1 MFIGVDPLFFYV
13 PTVAAEQQCLSF
25 DRESRITAI
34 VLHSI
39 FAIVYLRYVNYKHFW
54 RFSLIDLLVVL
65 PLPLA
70 FGQEP
75 GKVLPGSLNIE
86 KMAGIILLE
95 KQGYPIFFDP
105 MKYFKILLCIRYL
118 ARIISIY
125 SLFSKA
131 VRSSTELSEAKWV
144 KIAVNLYLYLQA
156 ANVFGGL
163 WYFMAIER
171 VTECWTKA
179 CINHTGQHCHFSCRV
194 NLEEDRTYINGFCPT
209 KIRNTTIHDFGIF
222 HGALESGIVEGT
234 SILQKLLHCFV
245 WGLQNLSNLGHDLQS
260 GSDVWENIFV
270 ILVVS
275 SGFLFFALLIGNMQI
290 YLQSRT
296 VRLKEMTVKPREIE
310 EWKPFQ
316 NLSANLQQEMK
327 KYKPYIRRKTN
338 HIDIENLLN
347 NIPKE
352 LGKKIKR
359 ELCWHLLK
367 KMAGTLLIETMGAP
381 KFVDSV
387 RSFKHVVFIQYV
399 ARIIRIYALFST
411 AMRSLRKHATATWA
425 RFAFNLFVYLQAANV
440 FGGLWYFMA
449 IERQTECWTKAC
461 INYTGR
467 SHCSFNCHDNLED
480 YTFLNEFCPMKT
492 RNATIHDFGIFHG
505 ALESGILEGKN
516 FLQKILHCFIWG
528 LQNLS
533 NLGHNLQT
541 SGNVEENI
549 FVILVVS
556 SGFLLFA
563 LLIGNMQRYLKLGK
577 EMTLKPREI
586 EEWQPFQKLSKN
598 LQQKVK
604 KYKSYIRRK
613 TDYIDV
619 QNLLNNL
626 PNELRRELKR
636 ELCWNLLKKVQGFR
650 KLNEVTLD
658 ALCDCVKP
666 TFFTEHTHLIREG
679 DPIDEMIF
687 VVQGKLRTYTFKDI
701 QSGSTSSDH
710 KRYDGK
716 NTRKEDL
723 LQDGDFYGEELID
736 WALRDRF
743 SFDIPKSNRTIQAL
757 TNVDAFM
764 LMADDLKI
772 INFAKLSQAMGFQRS
787 PSSKQKVKPISKE
800 NNDENGG
807 DHSINERTTSNP
819 PDSVTSDAS
828 YNSWMMEHPSAL
840 GSFDKMMKAAKEKK
854 IAVFLNYDG
863 TLSPIVDDPDRVFMS
878 DEMRAAVREVAKYFP
893 TAIISGRSREKVMGF
908 VELCNVYYAGSHG
921 MDILAPPRP
930 VKACEGK
937 YHTLVPGKKGNEVLF
952 QPAKKFLPAIQ
963 EIIKELEEETK
974 KIQGARIEDN
984 RFCISVHFRQVR
996 EEDYSILQEKAKA
1009 VLRNYPDFDLS
1020 EGKKVME
1027 IRPSIEWDKGHAL
1040 EYLLDT
1046 LGLSNPNDVL
1056 PLYIGDDRT
1065 DEDAF
1070 KVIKGRGQGY
1080 PIIVSSTPKET
1091 KASYS
1096 LNDPSEVLTFLLRLV
1111 KMEKI
1116 PLLMYQAG
1124 SNLGHTKF
1132 ASSIILIMSQDLR
1145 LEEGANPVSGHF
1157 QGGLQSGVEIKKL
1170 AQSCNHFL
1178 AKCFLLLKKIHD
1190 PQRPYGYWVFL
1201 ISCVMIISVDPVF
1214 FYVPTIAAER
1224 KCLGFDGEL
1233 RITAI
1238 ALHSISAIVYLTY
1251 VNYLLPTA
1259 SPKIEVKHFW
1269 HFSLIDLLVVL
1280 PLPLVLLILIID
1292 IPELGVQNFM
1302 FPMNFFL
1309 LQYLLRVTR
1318 CYTLFTKATR
1328 VSGILAEAKW
1338 AKAAFNFLLY
1348 LNGGHVFG
1356 ALWYFSAVAREMICW
1371 EHACSVSTTG
1381 CSRRSFYC
1389 SHENSIDNQWF
1400 FSFWSKPATKCLS
1413 RGKYLRN
1420 FHNHLLHGALCPFY
1434 RKYGG

>member
-1 MFIGVDPLFFYV
+1 MLEGLLALICCKKSEGSFYHFESCLRTRTGKGTSGKLKHRKGSVSGKFQRDPYFGLEIDESSGLTESTTSMPDMLTLLRQWPYFDWMKIIFSVIEIQVEALYFYAPV
-13 PTVAAEQQCLSF
+13 INDERKCFDMHQQFLENAF
-25 DRESRITAI
+25 
-34 VLHSI
+34 VL
-39 FAIVYLRYVNYKHFW
+39 
-54 RFSLIDLLVVL
+54 
-65 PLPLA
+65 
-70 FGQEP
+70 G
-75 GKVLPGSLNIE
+75 
-86 KMAGIILLE
+86 
-95 KQGYPIFFDP
+95 
-105 MKYFKILLCIRYL
+105 
-118 ARIISIY
+118 IISIY

-171 VTECWTKA
+171 VIECWTKA

-222 HGALESGIVEGT
+222 RGALESGIVEGT

-296 VRLKEMTVKPREIE
+296 VRLKEMTVKPQEIE

-367 KMAGTLLIETMGAP
+367 KVHEFRMLKEETLDALCDCVKPTFFTEHAHIIREGDPIDELIFVMQGNLWTYSFNDLTNGSTRKRDHLEDSDFYGAELVDWALRDCSSFEFSKSTKTIEALTNIEAFTLMADDLKIVKFVFPKRRPPPLPVRLRYKVKEKTPVPQRSKVKEKTPLPQQDKVKEMTPVPQRSKVKVKMRVPQQSKVKEKTPVPQQSKVKEKTPLPHRKVNKRTLLPRRSSVKIKIIANLLRSVAKVFTRDSSSALKIYEPSGSSISGKSQRDSSSALEIYELSGSSISGKSQRDSSSALEIDEPSGSSIFGKSQRDPSSALEIYEPSGSSFSGKSQRDPSSALEIDEPSGSSISGKSQRDSSSALEIDEPSGSSISGKSQRDPSSALEIYEPSGSSISGKSQRDPSSALEIYEPSGSSFSGKSQRDPSSALEIDEPSGSSISGKSQRDPSSALKIYEPSGSSISGKSKRDPSSALEIYEPSGFTELTTSNVKRLLYKMKNIFLRWPYFDWMQMILVVTVISVDPLFFYLPVINNLKKCLDLHYQLLDIVNVLSSVLLVIHVLIIVCVPFASYLMHIGENSHKNQWCFIIFDFLIFLPITQMAGTLLIETMGGP

-411 AMRSLRKHATATWA
+411 AIRSLRKHATATWA

-492 RNATIHDFGIFHG
+492 RNVTIHDFGIFHG

-533 NLGHNLQT
+533 NLSHNLQT

-563 LLIGNMQRYLKLGK
+563 LLIGNMQRYLKLGLK

-636 ELCWNLLKKVQGFR
+636 ELCWNLLKKVQEFR

-687 VVQGKLRTYTFKDI
+687 LVQGKLRTYTFKDI

-772 INFAKLSQAMGFQRS
+772 
-787 PSSKQKVKPISKE
+787 VV
-800 NNDENGG
+800 ND
-807 DHSINERTTSNP
+807 
-819 PDSVTSDAS
+819 
-828 YNSWMMEHPSAL
+828 MM
-840 GSFDKMMKAAKEKK
+840 
-854 IAVFLNYDG
+854 N
-863 TLSPIVDDPDRVFMS
+863 
-878 DEMRAAVREVAKYFP
+878 
-893 TAIISGRSREKVMGF
+893 
-908 VELCNVYYAGSHG
+908 
-921 MDILAPPRP
+921 
-930 VKACEGK
+930 
-937 YHTLVPGKKGNEVLF
+937 
-952 QPAKKFLPAIQ
+952 Q
-963 EIIKELEEETK
+963 
-974 KIQGARIEDN
+974 
-984 RFCISVHFRQVR
+984 
-996 EEDYSILQEKAKA
+996 
-1009 VLRNYPDFDLS
+1009 
-1020 EGKKVME
+1020 
-1027 IRPSIEWDKGHAL
+1027 
-1040 EYLLDT
+1040 
-1046 LGLSNPNDVL
+1046 LGLYD
-1056 PLYIGDDRT
+1056 
-1065 DEDAF
+1065 
-1070 KVIKGRGQGY
+1070 
-1080 PIIVSSTPKET
+1080 
-1091 KASYS
+1091 
-1096 LNDPSEVLTFLLRLV
+1096 
-1111 KMEKI
+1111 
-1116 PLLMYQAG
+1116 
-1124 SNLGHTKF
+1124 
-1132 ASSIILIMSQDLR
+1132 
-1145 LEEGANPVSGHF
+1145 
-1157 QGGLQSGVEIKKL
+1157 
-1170 AQSCNHFL
+1170 
-1178 AKCFLLLKKIHD
+1178 
-1190 PQRPYGYWVFL
+1190 
-1201 ISCVMIISVDPVF
+1201 
-1214 FYVPTIAAER
+1214 
-1224 KCLGFDGEL
+1224 
-1233 RITAI
+1233 
-1238 ALHSISAIVYLTY
+1238 
-1251 VNYLLPTA
+1251 
-1259 SPKIEVKHFW
+1259 
-1269 HFSLIDLLVVL
+1269 
-1280 PLPLVLLILIID
+1280 
-1292 IPELGVQNFM
+1292 
-1302 FPMNFFL
+1302 
-1309 LQYLLRVTR
+1309 
-1318 CYTLFTKATR
+1318 
-1328 VSGILAEAKW
+1328 
-1338 AKAAFNFLLY
+1338 
-1348 LNGGHVFG
+1348 
-1356 ALWYFSAVAREMICW
+1356 
-1371 EHACSVSTTG
+1371 
-1381 CSRRSFYC
+1381 
-1389 SHENSIDNQWF
+1389 
-1400 FSFWSKPATKCLS
+1400 
-1413 RGKYLRN
+1413 
-1420 FHNHLLHGALCPFY
+1420 
-1434 RKYGG
+1434 

>member
-1 MFIGVDPLFFYV
+1 MLEGLLALICCKKSEGSFYHFESCLRTRTGKGTSGKLKHRKGSVSGKFQRDPYFGLEIDESSGLTESTTSMPDMLTLLRQWPYFDWMKIIFSVIEIQVEALYFYAPVINDERKCFDMHQQFLENAFVLGFFLICIHMV
-13 PTVAAEQQCLSF
+13 IFLSYKNPLGF
-25 DRESRITAI
+25 VINFLI
-34 VLHSI
+34 YYSI
-39 FAIVYLRYVNYKHFW
+39 
-54 RFSLIDLLVVL
+54 
-65 PLPLA
+65 LA
-70 FGQEP
+70 
-75 GKVLPGSLNIE
+75 
-86 KMAGIILLE
+86 
-95 KQGYPIFFDP
+95 
-105 MKYFKILLCIRYL
+105 
-118 ARIISIY
+118 
-125 SLFSKA
+125 A

-171 VTECWTKA
+171 VIECWTKA

-222 HGALESGIVEGT
+222 RGALESGIVEGT

-296 VRLKEMTVKPREIE
+296 VRLKEMTVKPQEIE

-367 KMAGTLLIETMGAP
+367 KVHEFRMLKEETLDALCDCVKPTFFTEHAHIIREGDPIDELIFVMQGNLWTYSFNDLTNGSTRKRDHLEDSDFYGAELVDWALRDCSSFEFSKSTKTIEALTNIEAFTLMADDLKIVKFVFPKRRPPPLPVRLRYKVKEKTPVPQRSKVKEKTPLPQQDKVKEMTPVPQRSKVKVKMRVPQQSKVKEKTPVPQQSKVKEKTPLPHRKVNKRTLLPRRSSVKIKIIANLLRSVAKVFTRDSSSALKIYEPSGSSISGKSQRDSSSALEIYELSGSSISGKSQRDSSSALEIDEPSGSSIFGKSQRDPSSALEIYEPSGSSFSGKSQRDPSSALEIDEPSGSSISGKSQRDSSSALEIDEPSGSSISGKSQRDPSSALEIYEPSGSSISGKSQRDPSSALEIYEPSGSSFSGKSQRDPSSALEIDEPSGSSISGKSQRDPSSALKIYEPSGSSISGKSKRDPSSALEIYEPSGFTELTTSNVKRLLYKMKNIFLRWPYFDWMQMILVVTVISVDPLFFYLPVINNLKKCLDLHYQLLDIVNVLSSVLLVIHVLIIVCVPFASYLMHIGENSHKNQWCFIIFDFLIFLPITQMAGTLLIETMGGP

-411 AMRSLRKHATATWA
+411 AIRSLRKHATATWA

-492 RNATIHDFGIFHG
+492 RNVTIHDFGIFHG

-533 NLGHNLQT
+533 NLSHNLQT

-563 LLIGNMQRYLKLGK
+563 LLIGNMQRYLKLGLK

-636 ELCWNLLKKVQGFR
+636 ELCWNLLKKVQEFR

-687 VVQGKLRTYTFKDI
+687 LVQGKLRTYTFKDI

-772 INFAKLSQAMGFQRS
+772 
-787 PSSKQKVKPISKE
+787 VV
-800 NNDENGG
+800 ND
-807 DHSINERTTSNP
+807 
-819 PDSVTSDAS
+819 
-828 YNSWMMEHPSAL
+828 MM
-840 GSFDKMMKAAKEKK
+840 
-854 IAVFLNYDG
+854 N
-863 TLSPIVDDPDRVFMS
+863 
-878 DEMRAAVREVAKYFP
+878 
-893 TAIISGRSREKVMGF
+893 
-908 VELCNVYYAGSHG
+908 
-921 MDILAPPRP
+921 
-930 VKACEGK
+930 
-937 YHTLVPGKKGNEVLF
+937 
-952 QPAKKFLPAIQ
+952 Q
-963 EIIKELEEETK
+963 
-974 KIQGARIEDN
+974 
-984 RFCISVHFRQVR
+984 
-996 EEDYSILQEKAKA
+996 
-1009 VLRNYPDFDLS
+1009 
-1020 EGKKVME
+1020 
-1027 IRPSIEWDKGHAL
+1027 
-1040 EYLLDT
+1040 
-1046 LGLSNPNDVL
+1046 LGLYD
-1056 PLYIGDDRT
+1056 
-1065 DEDAF
+1065 
-1070 KVIKGRGQGY
+1070 
-1080 PIIVSSTPKET
+1080 
-1091 KASYS
+1091 
-1096 LNDPSEVLTFLLRLV
+1096 
-1111 KMEKI
+1111 
-1116 PLLMYQAG
+1116 
-1124 SNLGHTKF
+1124 
-1132 ASSIILIMSQDLR
+1132 
-1145 LEEGANPVSGHF
+1145 
-1157 QGGLQSGVEIKKL
+1157 
-1170 AQSCNHFL
+1170 
-1178 AKCFLLLKKIHD
+1178 
-1190 PQRPYGYWVFL
+1190 
-1201 ISCVMIISVDPVF
+1201 
-1214 FYVPTIAAER
+1214 
-1224 KCLGFDGEL
+1224 
-1233 RITAI
+1233 
-1238 ALHSISAIVYLTY
+1238 
-1251 VNYLLPTA
+1251 
-1259 SPKIEVKHFW
+1259 
-1269 HFSLIDLLVVL
+1269 
-1280 PLPLVLLILIID
+1280 
-1292 IPELGVQNFM
+1292 
-1302 FPMNFFL
+1302 
-1309 LQYLLRVTR
+1309 
-1318 CYTLFTKATR
+1318 
-1328 VSGILAEAKW
+1328 
-1338 AKAAFNFLLY
+1338 
-1348 LNGGHVFG
+1348 
-1356 ALWYFSAVAREMICW
+1356 
-1371 EHACSVSTTG
+1371 
-1381 CSRRSFYC
+1381 
-1389 SHENSIDNQWF
+1389 
-1400 FSFWSKPATKCLS
+1400 
-1413 RGKYLRN
+1413 
-1420 FHNHLLHGALCPFY
+1420 
-1434 RKYGG
+1434 

>member
-1 MFIGVDPLFFYV
+1 MLEDGIESAEGLLALICCKKSEGSFYHFESCLRTRTGKGTSGKLKHRKGSVSGKFQRDPYFGLEIDESSGLTESTTSMPDMLTLLRQWPYFDWMKIIFSVIEIQVEALYFYAPVINDERKCFDMHQQFLENAFVLGFFLICIHMV
-13 PTVAAEQQCLSF
+13 IFLSYKNPLGF
-25 DRESRITAI
+25 VINFLI
-34 VLHSI
+34 YYSI
-39 FAIVYLRYVNYKHFW
+39 
-54 RFSLIDLLVVL
+54 
-65 PLPLA
+65 LA
-70 FGQEP
+70 
-75 GKVLPGSLNIE
+75 
-86 KMAGIILLE
+86 
-95 KQGYPIFFDP
+95 
-105 MKYFKILLCIRYL
+105 
-118 ARIISIY
+118 
-125 SLFSKA
+125 A

-171 VTECWTKA
+171 VIECWTKA

-222 HGALESGIVEGT
+222 RGALESGIVEGT

-296 VRLKEMTVKPREIE
+296 VRLKEMTVKPQEIE

-367 KMAGTLLIETMGAP
+367 KVHEFRMLKEETLDALCDCVKPTFFTEHAHIIREGDPIDELIFVMQGNLWTYSFNDLTNGSTRKRDHLEDSDFYGAELVDWALRDCSSFEFSKSTKTIEALTNIEAFTLMADDLKIVKFVFPKRRPPPLPVRLRYKVKEKTPVPQRSKVKEKTPLPQQDKVKEMTPVPQRSKVKVKMRVPQQSKVKEKTPVPQQSKVKEKTPLPHRKVNKRTLLPRRSSVKIKIIANLLRSVAKVFTRDSSSALKIYEPSGSSISGKSQRDSSSALEIYELSGSSISGKSQRDSSSALEIDEPSGSSIFGKSQRDPSSALEIYEPSGSSFSGKSQRDPSSALEIDEPSGSSISGKSQRDSSSALEIDEPSGSSISGKSQRDPSSALEIYEPSGSSISGKSQRDPSSALEIYEPSGSSFSGKSQRDPSSALEIDEPSGSSISGKSQRDPSSALKIYEPSGSSISGKSKRDPSSALEIYEPSGFTELTTSNVKRLLYKMKNIFLRWPYFDWMQMILVVTVISVDPLFFYLPVINNLKKCLDLHYQLLDIVNVLSSVLLVIHVLIIVCVPFASYLMHIGENSHKNQWCFIIFDFLIFLPITQMAGTLLIETMGGP

-411 AMRSLRKHATATWA
+411 AIRSLRKHATATWA

-492 RNATIHDFGIFHG
+492 RNVTIHDFGIFHG

-533 NLGHNLQT
+533 NLSHNLQT

-563 LLIGNMQRYLKLGK
+563 LLIGNMQRYLKLGLK

-636 ELCWNLLKKVQGFR
+636 ELCWNLLKKVQEFR

-687 VVQGKLRTYTFKDI
+687 LVQGKLRTYTFKDI

-772 INFAKLSQAMGFQRS
+772 
-787 PSSKQKVKPISKE
+787 VV
-800 NNDENGG
+800 ND
-807 DHSINERTTSNP
+807 
-819 PDSVTSDAS
+819 
-828 YNSWMMEHPSAL
+828 MM
-840 GSFDKMMKAAKEKK
+840 
-854 IAVFLNYDG
+854 N
-863 TLSPIVDDPDRVFMS
+863 
-878 DEMRAAVREVAKYFP
+878 
-893 TAIISGRSREKVMGF
+893 
-908 VELCNVYYAGSHG
+908 
-921 MDILAPPRP
+921 
-930 VKACEGK
+930 
-937 YHTLVPGKKGNEVLF
+937 
-952 QPAKKFLPAIQ
+952 Q
-963 EIIKELEEETK
+963 
-974 KIQGARIEDN
+974 
-984 RFCISVHFRQVR
+984 
-996 EEDYSILQEKAKA
+996 
-1009 VLRNYPDFDLS
+1009 
-1020 EGKKVME
+1020 
-1027 IRPSIEWDKGHAL
+1027 
-1040 EYLLDT
+1040 
-1046 LGLSNPNDVL
+1046 LGLYD
-1056 PLYIGDDRT
+1056 
-1065 DEDAF
+1065 
-1070 KVIKGRGQGY
+1070 
-1080 PIIVSSTPKET
+1080 
-1091 KASYS
+1091 
-1096 LNDPSEVLTFLLRLV
+1096 
-1111 KMEKI
+1111 
-1116 PLLMYQAG
+1116 
-1124 SNLGHTKF
+1124 
-1132 ASSIILIMSQDLR
+1132 
-1145 LEEGANPVSGHF
+1145 
-1157 QGGLQSGVEIKKL
+1157 
-1170 AQSCNHFL
+1170 
-1178 AKCFLLLKKIHD
+1178 
-1190 PQRPYGYWVFL
+1190 
-1201 ISCVMIISVDPVF
+1201 
-1214 FYVPTIAAER
+1214 
-1224 KCLGFDGEL
+1224 
-1233 RITAI
+1233 
-1238 ALHSISAIVYLTY
+1238 
-1251 VNYLLPTA
+1251 
-1259 SPKIEVKHFW
+1259 
-1269 HFSLIDLLVVL
+1269 
-1280 PLPLVLLILIID
+1280 
-1292 IPELGVQNFM
+1292 
-1302 FPMNFFL
+1302 
-1309 LQYLLRVTR
+1309 
-1318 CYTLFTKATR
+1318 
-1328 VSGILAEAKW
+1328 
-1338 AKAAFNFLLY
+1338 
-1348 LNGGHVFG
+1348 
-1356 ALWYFSAVAREMICW
+1356 
-1371 EHACSVSTTG
+1371 
-1381 CSRRSFYC
+1381 
-1389 SHENSIDNQWF
+1389 
-1400 FSFWSKPATKCLS
+1400 
-1413 RGKYLRN
+1413 
-1420 FHNHLLHGALCPFY
+1420 
-1434 RKYGG
+1434 

>member
-1 MFIGVDPLFFYV
+1 MPDMLTFLRQWPYFDWMKIIFSVIEIQVEALYFYAPVINDERKCFDMHQQFLENAFVLGFFLICIHMVIFLSYKNPLGFVINFLIYY
-13 PTVAAEQQCLSF
+13 
-25 DRESRITAI
+25 
-34 VLHSI
+34 SI
-39 FAIVYLRYVNYKHFW
+39 
-54 RFSLIDLLVVL
+54 
-65 PLPLA
+65 LA
-70 FGQEP
+70 
-75 GKVLPGSLNIE
+75 
-86 KMAGIILLE
+86 MAGIILLE

-367 KMAGTLLIETMGAP
+367 KVHEFRMLKEETLDALCDCVKPTFFTEHAHIIREGDPIDELIFVMQGNLWTYSFNDLTNGSTRKRDHLEDSDFYGAELVDWALRDCSLFEFSKSTKTIEALTNIEAFTLMADDLKIVFNEKMNQAALVIQLAWRHYTRRKFRFPKRRPSPLYVPLRDKVKEKTPIPQRSKVKEKTPLPQQDKVKVMTPVPQRSKVKEKTPVPQRSKVKEKTPVPQQSKVNEKTPLPQRGKVNKRTLPPKRFSVKIKIIGTLLRSVAKVVTRDPYSAFEIYEPSGSSISGKSQRDSSSALEIYEPSGSSISRKFQRDSSSALEIDEPSGSSISAKSQRDPSSALEIYEPSGSSISGKSQRDPSSALEINEPSGSSISKKSQRDPSSALKIYEPSGASISGKSKRDPSSALEIYEPSGFTELTTSNVKRLLYKMKNIFLRWPYFDWMQMILVVTVISVDPLFFYLPVINNLKKCLDLHYQLLDIVNVLSSVLLVIHVLIIVCVPFASYLMHIGENSHKNQWCFIIFDFLIFLPITQMAGTLLIETMGAP

-772 INFAKLSQAMGFQRS
+772 VF
-787 PSSKQKVKPISKE
+787 
-800 NNDENGG
+800 ND
-807 DHSINERTTSNP
+807 
-819 PDSVTSDAS
+819 
-828 YNSWMMEHPSAL
+828 MM
-840 GSFDKMMKAAKEKK
+840 
-854 IAVFLNYDG
+854 N
-863 TLSPIVDDPDRVFMS
+863 
-878 DEMRAAVREVAKYFP
+878 
-893 TAIISGRSREKVMGF
+893 
-908 VELCNVYYAGSHG
+908 
-921 MDILAPPRP
+921 
-930 VKACEGK
+930 
-937 YHTLVPGKKGNEVLF
+937 
-952 QPAKKFLPAIQ
+952 Q
-963 EIIKELEEETK
+963 
-974 KIQGARIEDN
+974 
-984 RFCISVHFRQVR
+984 
-996 EEDYSILQEKAKA
+996 
-1009 VLRNYPDFDLS
+1009 
-1020 EGKKVME
+1020 
-1027 IRPSIEWDKGHAL
+1027 
-1040 EYLLDT
+1040 
-1046 LGLSNPNDVL
+1046 LGLYD
-1056 PLYIGDDRT
+1056 
-1065 DEDAF
+1065 
-1070 KVIKGRGQGY
+1070 
-1080 PIIVSSTPKET
+1080 
-1091 KASYS
+1091 
-1096 LNDPSEVLTFLLRLV
+1096 
-1111 KMEKI
+1111 
-1116 PLLMYQAG
+1116 
-1124 SNLGHTKF
+1124 
-1132 ASSIILIMSQDLR
+1132 
-1145 LEEGANPVSGHF
+1145 
-1157 QGGLQSGVEIKKL
+1157 
-1170 AQSCNHFL
+1170 
-1178 AKCFLLLKKIHD
+1178 
-1190 PQRPYGYWVFL
+1190 
-1201 ISCVMIISVDPVF
+1201 
-1214 FYVPTIAAER
+1214 
-1224 KCLGFDGEL
+1224 
-1233 RITAI
+1233 
-1238 ALHSISAIVYLTY
+1238 
-1251 VNYLLPTA
+1251 
-1259 SPKIEVKHFW
+1259 
-1269 HFSLIDLLVVL
+1269 
-1280 PLPLVLLILIID
+1280 
-1292 IPELGVQNFM
+1292 
-1302 FPMNFFL
+1302 
-1309 LQYLLRVTR
+1309 
-1318 CYTLFTKATR
+1318 
-1328 VSGILAEAKW
+1328 
-1338 AKAAFNFLLY
+1338 
-1348 LNGGHVFG
+1348 
-1356 ALWYFSAVAREMICW
+1356 
-1371 EHACSVSTTG
+1371 
-1381 CSRRSFYC
+1381 
-1389 SHENSIDNQWF
+1389 
-1400 FSFWSKPATKCLS
+1400 
-1413 RGKYLRN
+1413 
-1420 FHNHLLHGALCPFY
+1420 
-1434 RKYGG
+1434 

>member
-1 MFIGVDPLFFYV
+1 
-13 PTVAAEQQCLSF
+13 
-25 DRESRITAI
+25 
-34 VLHSI
+34 
-39 FAIVYLRYVNYKHFW
+39 
-54 RFSLIDLLVVL
+54 
-65 PLPLA
+65 
-70 FGQEP
+70 
-75 GKVLPGSLNIE
+75 
-86 KMAGIILLE
+86 
-95 KQGYPIFFDP
+95 

-156 ANVFGGL
+156 ANWRGQVFCKSFYIVLYGACKISGLCTYDAYLPGGSM
-163 WYFMAIER
+163 F
-171 VTECWTKA
+171 
-179 CINHTGQHCHFSCRV
+179 
-194 NLEEDRTYINGFCPT
+194 
-209 KIRNTTIHDFGIF
+209 
-222 HGALESGIVEGT
+222 
-234 SILQKLLHCFV
+234 
-245 WGLQNLSNLGHDLQS
+245 SNLGHDLQS

-367 KMAGTLLIETMGAP
+367 KVHEFRMLKEETLDALCDCVKPTFFTEHAHIIREGDPIDELIFVMQGNLWTYSFNDLTNGSTRKRDHLEDSDFYGAELVDWALRDCSLFEFSKSTKTIEALTNIEAFTLMADDLKIVKFRFPKRRPSPLYVPLRDKVKEKTPIPQRSKVKEKTPLPQQDKVKVMTPVPQRSKVKEKTPVPQRSKVKEKTPVPQQSKVNEKTPLPQRGKVNKRTLPPKRFSVKIKIIGTLLRSVAKVVTRDPYSAFEIYEPSGSSISGKSQRDSSSALEIYEPSGSSISRKFQRDSSSALEIDEPSGSSISGKSQRDPSSALEIDEPSGSSISAKSQRDPSSALEIYEPSGSSFSEKSQRDPSFGLKMDEPSGSSISGKSQRDPSSALEINEPSGSSISKKSQRDPSSALKIYEPSGASISGKSKRDPSSALEIYEPSGFTELTTSNVKRLLYKMKNIFLRWPYFDWMQMILVVTVISVDPLFFYLPVINNLKKCLDLHYQLLDIVNVLSSVLLVIHVLIIVCVPFASYLMHIGENSHKNQWCFIIFDFLIFLPITQMAGTLLIETMGAP

-528 LQNLS
+528 LQNLRS
-533 NLGHNLQT
+533 ALPSMSWVIFSVHLLNNLGHNLQT

-772 INFAKLSQAMGFQRS
+772 VF
-787 PSSKQKVKPISKE
+787 
-800 NNDENGG
+800 ND
-807 DHSINERTTSNP
+807 
-819 PDSVTSDAS
+819 
-828 YNSWMMEHPSAL
+828 MM
-840 GSFDKMMKAAKEKK
+840 
-854 IAVFLNYDG
+854 N
-863 TLSPIVDDPDRVFMS
+863 
-878 DEMRAAVREVAKYFP
+878 
-893 TAIISGRSREKVMGF
+893 
-908 VELCNVYYAGSHG
+908 
-921 MDILAPPRP
+921 
-930 VKACEGK
+930 
-937 YHTLVPGKKGNEVLF
+937 
-952 QPAKKFLPAIQ
+952 Q
-963 EIIKELEEETK
+963 
-974 KIQGARIEDN
+974 
-984 RFCISVHFRQVR
+984 
-996 EEDYSILQEKAKA
+996 
-1009 VLRNYPDFDLS
+1009 
-1020 EGKKVME
+1020 
-1027 IRPSIEWDKGHAL
+1027 
-1040 EYLLDT
+1040 
-1046 LGLSNPNDVL
+1046 LGLYD
-1056 PLYIGDDRT
+1056 
-1065 DEDAF
+1065 
-1070 KVIKGRGQGY
+1070 
-1080 PIIVSSTPKET
+1080 
-1091 KASYS
+1091 
-1096 LNDPSEVLTFLLRLV
+1096 
-1111 KMEKI
+1111 
-1116 PLLMYQAG
+1116 
-1124 SNLGHTKF
+1124 
-1132 ASSIILIMSQDLR
+1132 
-1145 LEEGANPVSGHF
+1145 
-1157 QGGLQSGVEIKKL
+1157 
-1170 AQSCNHFL
+1170 
-1178 AKCFLLLKKIHD
+1178 
-1190 PQRPYGYWVFL
+1190 
-1201 ISCVMIISVDPVF
+1201 
-1214 FYVPTIAAER
+1214 
-1224 KCLGFDGEL
+1224 
-1233 RITAI
+1233 
-1238 ALHSISAIVYLTY
+1238 
-1251 VNYLLPTA
+1251 
-1259 SPKIEVKHFW
+1259 
-1269 HFSLIDLLVVL
+1269 
-1280 PLPLVLLILIID
+1280 
-1292 IPELGVQNFM
+1292 
-1302 FPMNFFL
+1302 
-1309 LQYLLRVTR
+1309 
-1318 CYTLFTKATR
+1318 
-1328 VSGILAEAKW
+1328 
-1338 AKAAFNFLLY
+1338 
-1348 LNGGHVFG
+1348 
-1356 ALWYFSAVAREMICW
+1356 
-1371 EHACSVSTTG
+1371 
-1381 CSRRSFYC
+1381 
-1389 SHENSIDNQWF
+1389 
-1400 FSFWSKPATKCLS
+1400 
-1413 RGKYLRN
+1413 
-1420 FHNHLLHGALCPFY
+1420 
-1434 RKYGG
+1434 

>member
-1 MFIGVDPLFFYV
+1 MPDMLTFLRQWPYFDWMKIIFSVIEIQVEALYFYAPVINDERKCFDMHQQFLENAFVLGFFLICIHMVIFLSYKNPLGFVINFLIYY
-13 PTVAAEQQCLSF
+13 
-25 DRESRITAI
+25 
-34 VLHSI
+34 SI
-39 FAIVYLRYVNYKHFW
+39 
-54 RFSLIDLLVVL
+54 
-65 PLPLA
+65 LA
-70 FGQEP
+70 
-75 GKVLPGSLNIE
+75 
-86 KMAGIILLE
+86 MAGIILLE

-367 KMAGTLLIETMGAP
+367 KVHEFRMLKEETLDALCDCVKPTFFTEHAHIIREGDPIDELIFVMQGNLWTYSFNDLTNGSTRKRDHLEDSDFYGAELVDWALRDCSLFEFSKSTKTIEALTNIEAFTLMADDLKIVFNEKMNQAALVIQLAWRHYTRRKFRFPKRRPSPLYVPLRDKVKEKTPIPQRSKVKEKTPLPQQDKVKVMTPVPQRSKVKEKTPVPQRSKVKEKTPVPQQSKVNEKTPLPQRGKVNKRTLPPKRFSVKIKIIGTLLRSVAKVVTRDPYSAFEIYEPSGSSISGKSQRDSSSALEIYEPSGASISGKSKRDPSSALEIYEPSGFTELTTSNVKRLLYKMKNIFLRWPYFDWMQMILVVTVISVDPLFFYLPVINNLKKCLDLHYQLLDIVNVLSSVLLVIHVLIIVCVPFASYLMHIGENSHKNQWCFIIFDFLIFLPITQMAGTLLIETMGAP

-772 INFAKLSQAMGFQRS
+772 VF
-787 PSSKQKVKPISKE
+787 
-800 NNDENGG
+800 ND
-807 DHSINERTTSNP
+807 
-819 PDSVTSDAS
+819 
-828 YNSWMMEHPSAL
+828 MM
-840 GSFDKMMKAAKEKK
+840 
-854 IAVFLNYDG
+854 N
-863 TLSPIVDDPDRVFMS
+863 
-878 DEMRAAVREVAKYFP
+878 
-893 TAIISGRSREKVMGF
+893 
-908 VELCNVYYAGSHG
+908 
-921 MDILAPPRP
+921 
-930 VKACEGK
+930 
-937 YHTLVPGKKGNEVLF
+937 
-952 QPAKKFLPAIQ
+952 Q
-963 EIIKELEEETK
+963 
-974 KIQGARIEDN
+974 
-984 RFCISVHFRQVR
+984 
-996 EEDYSILQEKAKA
+996 
-1009 VLRNYPDFDLS
+1009 
-1020 EGKKVME
+1020 
-1027 IRPSIEWDKGHAL
+1027 
-1040 EYLLDT
+1040 
-1046 LGLSNPNDVL
+1046 LGLYD
-1056 PLYIGDDRT
+1056 
-1065 DEDAF
+1065 
-1070 KVIKGRGQGY
+1070 
-1080 PIIVSSTPKET
+1080 
-1091 KASYS
+1091 
-1096 LNDPSEVLTFLLRLV
+1096 
-1111 KMEKI
+1111 
-1116 PLLMYQAG
+1116 
-1124 SNLGHTKF
+1124 
-1132 ASSIILIMSQDLR
+1132 
-1145 LEEGANPVSGHF
+1145 
-1157 QGGLQSGVEIKKL
+1157 
-1170 AQSCNHFL
+1170 
-1178 AKCFLLLKKIHD
+1178 
-1190 PQRPYGYWVFL
+1190 
-1201 ISCVMIISVDPVF
+1201 
-1214 FYVPTIAAER
+1214 
-1224 KCLGFDGEL
+1224 
-1233 RITAI
+1233 
-1238 ALHSISAIVYLTY
+1238 
-1251 VNYLLPTA
+1251 
-1259 SPKIEVKHFW
+1259 
-1269 HFSLIDLLVVL
+1269 
-1280 PLPLVLLILIID
+1280 
-1292 IPELGVQNFM
+1292 
-1302 FPMNFFL
+1302 
-1309 LQYLLRVTR
+1309 
-1318 CYTLFTKATR
+1318 
-1328 VSGILAEAKW
+1328 
-1338 AKAAFNFLLY
+1338 
-1348 LNGGHVFG
+1348 
-1356 ALWYFSAVAREMICW
+1356 
-1371 EHACSVSTTG
+1371 
-1381 CSRRSFYC
+1381 
-1389 SHENSIDNQWF
+1389 
-1400 FSFWSKPATKCLS
+1400 
-1413 RGKYLRN
+1413 
-1420 FHNHLLHGALCPFY
+1420 
-1434 RKYGG
+1434 

>member
-1 MFIGVDPLFFYV
+1 MLGLLALICCKKSEGSFYHFESCLRTRTGKGTSGKLKHRKGSVSGKFQRDPYFGLEIDESSGLTESTTSMPDMLTLLRQWPYFDWMKIIFSVIEIQVEALYFYAPVINDERKCFDMHQQFLENAFVLGFFLICIHMV
-13 PTVAAEQQCLSF
+13 IFLSYKNPLGF
-25 DRESRITAI
+25 VINFLI
-34 VLHSI
+34 YYSI
-39 FAIVYLRYVNYKHFW
+39 
-54 RFSLIDLLVVL
+54 
-65 PLPLA
+65 LA
-70 FGQEP
+70 
-75 GKVLPGSLNIE
+75 
-86 KMAGIILLE
+86 
-95 KQGYPIFFDP
+95 
-105 MKYFKILLCIRYL
+105 
-118 ARIISIY
+118 
-125 SLFSKA
+125 A

-171 VTECWTKA
+171 VIECWTKA

-222 HGALESGIVEGT
+222 RGALESGIVEGT

-296 VRLKEMTVKPREIE
+296 VRLKEMTVKPQEIE

-367 KMAGTLLIETMGAP
+367 KVHEFRMLKEETLDALCDCVKPTFFTEHAHIIREGDPIDELIFVMQGNLWTYSFNDLTNGSTRKRDHLEDSDFYGAELVDWALRDCSSFEFSKSTKTIEALTNIEAFTLMADDLKIVKFVFPKRRPPPLPVRLRYKVKEKTPVPQRSKVKEKTPLPQQDKVKEMTPVPQRSKVKVKMRVPQQSKVKEKTPVPQQSKVKEKTPLPHRKVNKRTLLPRRSSVKIKIIANLLRSVAKVFTRDSSSALKIYEPSGSSISGKSQRDSSSALEIYELSGSSISGKSQRDSSSALEIDEPSGSSIFGKSQRDPSSALEIYEPSGSSFSGKSQRDPSSALEIDEPSGSSISGKSQRDSSSALEIDEPSGSSISGKSQRDPSSALEIYEPSGSSISGKSQRDPSSALEIYEPSGSSFSGKSQRDPSSALEIDEPSGSSISGKSQRDPSSALKIYEPSGSSISGKSKRDPSSALEIYEPSGFTELTTSNVKRLLYKMKNIFLRWPYFDWMQMILVVTVISVDPLFFYLPVINNLKKCLDLHYQLLDIVNVLSSVLLVIHVLIIVCVPFASYLMHIGENSHKNQWCFIIFDFLIFLPITQMAGTLLIETMGGP

-411 AMRSLRKHATATWA
+411 AIRSLRKHATATWA

-492 RNATIHDFGIFHG
+492 RNVTIHDFGIFHG

-533 NLGHNLQT
+533 NLSHNLQT

-563 LLIGNMQRYLKLGK
+563 LLIGNMQRYLKLGLK

-636 ELCWNLLKKVQGFR
+636 ELCWNLLKKVQEFR

-687 VVQGKLRTYTFKDI
+687 LVQGKLRTYTFKDI

-772 INFAKLSQAMGFQRS
+772 
-787 PSSKQKVKPISKE
+787 VV
-800 NNDENGG
+800 ND
-807 DHSINERTTSNP
+807 
-819 PDSVTSDAS
+819 
-828 YNSWMMEHPSAL
+828 MM
-840 GSFDKMMKAAKEKK
+840 
-854 IAVFLNYDG
+854 N
-863 TLSPIVDDPDRVFMS
+863 
-878 DEMRAAVREVAKYFP
+878 
-893 TAIISGRSREKVMGF
+893 
-908 VELCNVYYAGSHG
+908 
-921 MDILAPPRP
+921 
-930 VKACEGK
+930 
-937 YHTLVPGKKGNEVLF
+937 
-952 QPAKKFLPAIQ
+952 Q
-963 EIIKELEEETK
+963 
-974 KIQGARIEDN
+974 
-984 RFCISVHFRQVR
+984 
-996 EEDYSILQEKAKA
+996 
-1009 VLRNYPDFDLS
+1009 
-1020 EGKKVME
+1020 
-1027 IRPSIEWDKGHAL
+1027 
-1040 EYLLDT
+1040 
-1046 LGLSNPNDVL
+1046 LGLYD
-1056 PLYIGDDRT
+1056 
-1065 DEDAF
+1065 
-1070 KVIKGRGQGY
+1070 
-1080 PIIVSSTPKET
+1080 
-1091 KASYS
+1091 
-1096 LNDPSEVLTFLLRLV
+1096 
-1111 KMEKI
+1111 
-1116 PLLMYQAG
+1116 
-1124 SNLGHTKF
+1124 
-1132 ASSIILIMSQDLR
+1132 
-1145 LEEGANPVSGHF
+1145 
-1157 QGGLQSGVEIKKL
+1157 
-1170 AQSCNHFL
+1170 
-1178 AKCFLLLKKIHD
+1178 
-1190 PQRPYGYWVFL
+1190 
-1201 ISCVMIISVDPVF
+1201 
-1214 FYVPTIAAER
+1214 
-1224 KCLGFDGEL
+1224 
-1233 RITAI
+1233 
-1238 ALHSISAIVYLTY
+1238 
-1251 VNYLLPTA
+1251 
-1259 SPKIEVKHFW
+1259 
-1269 HFSLIDLLVVL
+1269 
-1280 PLPLVLLILIID
+1280 
-1292 IPELGVQNFM
+1292 
-1302 FPMNFFL
+1302 
-1309 LQYLLRVTR
+1309 
-1318 CYTLFTKATR
+1318 
-1328 VSGILAEAKW
+1328 
-1338 AKAAFNFLLY
+1338 
-1348 LNGGHVFG
+1348 
-1356 ALWYFSAVAREMICW
+1356 
-1371 EHACSVSTTG
+1371 
-1381 CSRRSFYC
+1381 
-1389 SHENSIDNQWF
+1389 
-1400 FSFWSKPATKCLS
+1400 
-1413 RGKYLRN
+1413 
-1420 FHNHLLHGALCPFY
+1420 
-1434 RKYGG
+1434 

>member
-1 MFIGVDPLFFYV
+1 MLEGLLALICCKKSEGSFYHFESCLRTRTGKGTSGKLKHRKGSVSGKFQRDPYFGLEIDESSGLTESTTSMPDMLTLLRQWPYFDWMKIIFSVIEIQVEALYFYAPVINDERKCFDMHQQFLENAFVLGFFLICIHMV
-13 PTVAAEQQCLSF
+13 IFLSYKNPLGF
-25 DRESRITAI
+25 VINFLI
-34 VLHSI
+34 YYSI
-39 FAIVYLRYVNYKHFW
+39 
-54 RFSLIDLLVVL
+54 
-65 PLPLA
+65 LA
-70 FGQEP
+70 
-75 GKVLPGSLNIE
+75 
-86 KMAGIILLE
+86 
-95 KQGYPIFFDP
+95 
-105 MKYFKILLCIRYL
+105 
-118 ARIISIY
+118 
-125 SLFSKA
+125 A

-156 ANVFGGL
+156 ANWLAGVFRYL
-163 WYFMAIER
+163 EAY
-171 VTECWTKA
+171 
-179 CINHTGQHCHFSCRV
+179 
-194 NLEEDRTYINGFCPT
+194 EEDRTYINGFCPT

-222 HGALESGIVEGT
+222 RGALESGIVEGT

-296 VRLKEMTVKPREIE
+296 VRLKEMTVKPQEIE

-367 KMAGTLLIETMGAP
+367 KVHEFRMLKEETLDALCDCVKPTFFTEHAHIIREGDPIDELIFVMQGNLWTYSFNDLTNGSTRKRDHLEDSDFYGAELVDWALRDCSSFEFSKSTKTIEALTNIEAFTLMADDLKIVKFVFPKRRPPPLPVRLRYKVKEKTPVPQRSKVKEKTPLPQQDKVKEMTPVPQRSKVKVKMRVPQQSKVKEKTPVPQQSKVKEKTPLPHRKVNKRTLLPRRSSVKIKIIANLLRSVAKVFTRDSSSALKIYEPSGSSISGKSQRDSSSALEIYELSGSSISGKSQRDSSSALEIDEPSGSSIFGKSQRDPSSALEIYEPSGSSFSGKSQRDPSSALEIDEPSGSSISGKSQRDSSSALEIDEPSGSSISGKSQRDPSSALEIYEPSGSSISGKSQRDPSSALEIYEPSGSSFSGKSQRDPSSALEIDEPSGSSISGKSQRDPSSALKIYEPSGSSISGKSKRDPSSALEIYEPSGFTELTTSNVKRLLYKMKNIFLRWPYFDWMQMILVVTVISVDPLFFYLPVINNLKKCLDLHYQLLDIVNVLSSVLLVIHVLIIVCVPFASYLMHIGENSHKNQWCFIIFDFLIFLPITQMAGTLLIETMGGP

-411 AMRSLRKHATATWA
+411 AIRSLRKHATATWA

-492 RNATIHDFGIFHG
+492 RNVTIHDFGIFHG

-533 NLGHNLQT
+533 NLSHNLQT

-563 LLIGNMQRYLKLGK
+563 LLIGNMQRYLKLGLK

-636 ELCWNLLKKVQGFR
+636 ELCWNLLKKVQEFR

-687 VVQGKLRTYTFKDI
+687 LVQGKLRTYTFKDI

-772 INFAKLSQAMGFQRS
+772 
-787 PSSKQKVKPISKE
+787 VV
-800 NNDENGG
+800 ND
-807 DHSINERTTSNP
+807 
-819 PDSVTSDAS
+819 
-828 YNSWMMEHPSAL
+828 MM
-840 GSFDKMMKAAKEKK
+840 
-854 IAVFLNYDG
+854 N
-863 TLSPIVDDPDRVFMS
+863 
-878 DEMRAAVREVAKYFP
+878 
-893 TAIISGRSREKVMGF
+893 
-908 VELCNVYYAGSHG
+908 
-921 MDILAPPRP
+921 
-930 VKACEGK
+930 
-937 YHTLVPGKKGNEVLF
+937 
-952 QPAKKFLPAIQ
+952 Q
-963 EIIKELEEETK
+963 
-974 KIQGARIEDN
+974 
-984 RFCISVHFRQVR
+984 
-996 EEDYSILQEKAKA
+996 
-1009 VLRNYPDFDLS
+1009 
-1020 EGKKVME
+1020 
-1027 IRPSIEWDKGHAL
+1027 
-1040 EYLLDT
+1040 
-1046 LGLSNPNDVL
+1046 LGLYD
-1056 PLYIGDDRT
+1056 
-1065 DEDAF
+1065 
-1070 KVIKGRGQGY
+1070 
-1080 PIIVSSTPKET
+1080 
-1091 KASYS
+1091 
-1096 LNDPSEVLTFLLRLV
+1096 
-1111 KMEKI
+1111 
-1116 PLLMYQAG
+1116 
-1124 SNLGHTKF
+1124 
-1132 ASSIILIMSQDLR
+1132 
-1145 LEEGANPVSGHF
+1145 
-1157 QGGLQSGVEIKKL
+1157 
-1170 AQSCNHFL
+1170 
-1178 AKCFLLLKKIHD
+1178 
-1190 PQRPYGYWVFL
+1190 
-1201 ISCVMIISVDPVF
+1201 
-1214 FYVPTIAAER
+1214 
-1224 KCLGFDGEL
+1224 
-1233 RITAI
+1233 
-1238 ALHSISAIVYLTY
+1238 
-1251 VNYLLPTA
+1251 
-1259 SPKIEVKHFW
+1259 
-1269 HFSLIDLLVVL
+1269 
-1280 PLPLVLLILIID
+1280 
-1292 IPELGVQNFM
+1292 
-1302 FPMNFFL
+1302 
-1309 LQYLLRVTR
+1309 
-1318 CYTLFTKATR
+1318 
-1328 VSGILAEAKW
+1328 
-1338 AKAAFNFLLY
+1338 
-1348 LNGGHVFG
+1348 
-1356 ALWYFSAVAREMICW
+1356 
-1371 EHACSVSTTG
+1371 
-1381 CSRRSFYC
+1381 
-1389 SHENSIDNQWF
+1389 
-1400 FSFWSKPATKCLS
+1400 
-1413 RGKYLRN
+1413 
-1420 FHNHLLHGALCPFY
+1420 
-1434 RKYGG
+1434 

>member
-1 MFIGVDPLFFYV
+1 MPDMLTFLRQWPYFDWMKIIFSVIEIQVEALYFYAPVINDERKCFDMHQQFLENAFVLGFFLICIHMVIFLSYKNPLGFVINFLIYY
-13 PTVAAEQQCLSF
+13 
-25 DRESRITAI
+25 
-34 VLHSI
+34 SI
-39 FAIVYLRYVNYKHFW
+39 
-54 RFSLIDLLVVL
+54 
-65 PLPLA
+65 LA
-70 FGQEP
+70 
-75 GKVLPGSLNIE
+75 
-86 KMAGIILLE
+86 MAGIILLE

-367 KMAGTLLIETMGAP
+367 KVHEFRMLKEETLDALCDCVKPTFFTEHAHIIREGDPIDELIFVMQGNLWTYSFNDLTNGSTRKRDHLEDSDFYGAELVDWALRDCSLFEFSKSTKTIEALTNIEAFTLMADDLKIVFNEKMNQAALVIQLAWRHYTRRKFRFPKRRPSPLYVPLRDKVKEKTPIPQRSKVKEKTPLPQQDKVKVMTPVPQRSKVKEKTPVPQRSKVKEKTPVPQQSKVNEKTPLPQRGKVNKRTLPPKRFSVKIKIIGTLLRSVAKVVTRDPYSAFEIYEPSGSSISGKSQRDSSSALEIYEPSGSSISKKSQRDPSSALKIYEPSGASISGKSKRDPSSALEIYEPSGFTELTTSNVKRLLYKMKNIFLRWPYFDWMQMILVVTVISVDPLFFYLPVINNLKKCLDLHYQLLDIVNVLSSVLLVIHVLIIVCVPFASYLMHIGENSHKNQWCFIIFDFLIFLPITQMAGTLLIETMGAP

-772 INFAKLSQAMGFQRS
+772 VF
-787 PSSKQKVKPISKE
+787 
-800 NNDENGG
+800 ND
-807 DHSINERTTSNP
+807 
-819 PDSVTSDAS
+819 
-828 YNSWMMEHPSAL
+828 MM
-840 GSFDKMMKAAKEKK
+840 
-854 IAVFLNYDG
+854 N
-863 TLSPIVDDPDRVFMS
+863 
-878 DEMRAAVREVAKYFP
+878 
-893 TAIISGRSREKVMGF
+893 
-908 VELCNVYYAGSHG
+908 
-921 MDILAPPRP
+921 
-930 VKACEGK
+930 
-937 YHTLVPGKKGNEVLF
+937 
-952 QPAKKFLPAIQ
+952 Q
-963 EIIKELEEETK
+963 
-974 KIQGARIEDN
+974 
-984 RFCISVHFRQVR
+984 
-996 EEDYSILQEKAKA
+996 
-1009 VLRNYPDFDLS
+1009 
-1020 EGKKVME
+1020 
-1027 IRPSIEWDKGHAL
+1027 
-1040 EYLLDT
+1040 
-1046 LGLSNPNDVL
+1046 LGLYD
-1056 PLYIGDDRT
+1056 
-1065 DEDAF
+1065 
-1070 KVIKGRGQGY
+1070 
-1080 PIIVSSTPKET
+1080 
-1091 KASYS
+1091 
-1096 LNDPSEVLTFLLRLV
+1096 
-1111 KMEKI
+1111 
-1116 PLLMYQAG
+1116 
-1124 SNLGHTKF
+1124 
-1132 ASSIILIMSQDLR
+1132 
-1145 LEEGANPVSGHF
+1145 
-1157 QGGLQSGVEIKKL
+1157 
-1170 AQSCNHFL
+1170 
-1178 AKCFLLLKKIHD
+1178 
-1190 PQRPYGYWVFL
+1190 
-1201 ISCVMIISVDPVF
+1201 
-1214 FYVPTIAAER
+1214 
-1224 KCLGFDGEL
+1224 
-1233 RITAI
+1233 
-1238 ALHSISAIVYLTY
+1238 
-1251 VNYLLPTA
+1251 
-1259 SPKIEVKHFW
+1259 
-1269 HFSLIDLLVVL
+1269 
-1280 PLPLVLLILIID
+1280 
-1292 IPELGVQNFM
+1292 
-1302 FPMNFFL
+1302 
-1309 LQYLLRVTR
+1309 
-1318 CYTLFTKATR
+1318 
-1328 VSGILAEAKW
+1328 
-1338 AKAAFNFLLY
+1338 
-1348 LNGGHVFG
+1348 
-1356 ALWYFSAVAREMICW
+1356 
-1371 EHACSVSTTG
+1371 
-1381 CSRRSFYC
+1381 
-1389 SHENSIDNQWF
+1389 
-1400 FSFWSKPATKCLS
+1400 
-1413 RGKYLRN
+1413 
-1420 FHNHLLHGALCPFY
+1420 
-1434 RKYGG
+1434 

>member
-1 MFIGVDPLFFYV
+1 MPDMLTFLRQWPYFDWMKIIFSVIEIQVEALYFYAPVINDERKCFDMHQQFLENAFVLGFFLICIHMVIFLSYKNPLGFVINFLIYY
-13 PTVAAEQQCLSF
+13 
-25 DRESRITAI
+25 
-34 VLHSI
+34 SI
-39 FAIVYLRYVNYKHFW
+39 
-54 RFSLIDLLVVL
+54 
-65 PLPLA
+65 LA
-70 FGQEP
+70 
-75 GKVLPGSLNIE
+75 
-86 KMAGIILLE
+86 MAGIILLE

-367 KMAGTLLIETMGAP
+367 KVHEFRMLKEETLDALCDCVKPTFFTEHAHIIREGDPIDELIFVMQGNLWTYSFNDLTNGSTRKRDHLEDSDFYGAELVDWALRDCSLFEFSKSTKTIEALTNIEAFTLMADDLKIVFNEKMNQAALVIQLAWRHYTRRKFRFPKRRPSPLYVPLRDKVKEKTPIPQRSKVKEKTPLPQQDKVKVMTPVPQRSKVKEKTPVPQRSKVKEKTPVPQQSKVNEKTPLPQRGKVNKRTLPPKRFSVKIKIIGTLLRSVAKVVTRDPYSAFEIYEPSGSSISGKSQRDSSSALEIYEPSGSSISGKSQRDPSSALEINEPSGASISGKSKRDPSSALEIYEPSGFTELTTSNVKRLLYKMKNIFLRWPYFDWMQMILVVTVISVDPLFFYLPVINNLKKCLDLHYQLLDIVNVLSSVLLVIHVLIIVCVPFASYLMHIGENSHKNQWCFIIFDFLIFLPITQMAGTLLIETMGAP

-772 INFAKLSQAMGFQRS
+772 VF
-787 PSSKQKVKPISKE
+787 
-800 NNDENGG
+800 ND
-807 DHSINERTTSNP
+807 
-819 PDSVTSDAS
+819 
-828 YNSWMMEHPSAL
+828 MM
-840 GSFDKMMKAAKEKK
+840 
-854 IAVFLNYDG
+854 N
-863 TLSPIVDDPDRVFMS
+863 
-878 DEMRAAVREVAKYFP
+878 
-893 TAIISGRSREKVMGF
+893 
-908 VELCNVYYAGSHG
+908 
-921 MDILAPPRP
+921 
-930 VKACEGK
+930 
-937 YHTLVPGKKGNEVLF
+937 
-952 QPAKKFLPAIQ
+952 Q
-963 EIIKELEEETK
+963 
-974 KIQGARIEDN
+974 
-984 RFCISVHFRQVR
+984 
-996 EEDYSILQEKAKA
+996 
-1009 VLRNYPDFDLS
+1009 
-1020 EGKKVME
+1020 
-1027 IRPSIEWDKGHAL
+1027 
-1040 EYLLDT
+1040 
-1046 LGLSNPNDVL
+1046 LGLYD
-1056 PLYIGDDRT
+1056 
-1065 DEDAF
+1065 
-1070 KVIKGRGQGY
+1070 
-1080 PIIVSSTPKET
+1080 
-1091 KASYS
+1091 
-1096 LNDPSEVLTFLLRLV
+1096 
-1111 KMEKI
+1111 
-1116 PLLMYQAG
+1116 
-1124 SNLGHTKF
+1124 
-1132 ASSIILIMSQDLR
+1132 
-1145 LEEGANPVSGHF
+1145 
-1157 QGGLQSGVEIKKL
+1157 
-1170 AQSCNHFL
+1170 
-1178 AKCFLLLKKIHD
+1178 
-1190 PQRPYGYWVFL
+1190 
-1201 ISCVMIISVDPVF
+1201 
-1214 FYVPTIAAER
+1214 
-1224 KCLGFDGEL
+1224 
-1233 RITAI
+1233 
-1238 ALHSISAIVYLTY
+1238 
-1251 VNYLLPTA
+1251 
-1259 SPKIEVKHFW
+1259 
-1269 HFSLIDLLVVL
+1269 
-1280 PLPLVLLILIID
+1280 
-1292 IPELGVQNFM
+1292 
-1302 FPMNFFL
+1302 
-1309 LQYLLRVTR
+1309 
-1318 CYTLFTKATR
+1318 
-1328 VSGILAEAKW
+1328 
-1338 AKAAFNFLLY
+1338 
-1348 LNGGHVFG
+1348 
-1356 ALWYFSAVAREMICW
+1356 
-1371 EHACSVSTTG
+1371 
-1381 CSRRSFYC
+1381 
-1389 SHENSIDNQWF
+1389 
-1400 FSFWSKPATKCLS
+1400 
-1413 RGKYLRN
+1413 
-1420 FHNHLLHGALCPFY
+1420 
-1434 RKYGG
+1434 